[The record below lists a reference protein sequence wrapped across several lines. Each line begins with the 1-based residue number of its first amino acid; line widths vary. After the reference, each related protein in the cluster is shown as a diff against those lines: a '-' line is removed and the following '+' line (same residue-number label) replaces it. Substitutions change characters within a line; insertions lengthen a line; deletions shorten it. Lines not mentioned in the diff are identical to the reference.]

1 MWWEHSWVSSESGLR
16 MSYLITYTDV
26 NGYLIP
32 NLTYKSGEQME
43 QLGKYGFL
51 RRDYLKNHKI
61 LCIRSCFCRTLL
73 ESIFWKWTR
82 QPENGKKWFWNSWHA
97 FSYVLC
103 LWRFWKT
110 KKESF
115 QSNYFGSLHLGL
127 RPYGQPGPL
136 PLMVTLVALL
146 FELEAQIL

>member
-1 MWWEHSWVSSESGLR
+1 MKMLEKYFV
-16 MSYLITYTDV
+16 
-26 NGYLIP
+26 
-32 NLTYKSGEQME
+32 LTRKIFAFTSLQYRSVFGKSFPQSAGII
-43 QLGKYGFL
+43 K
-51 RRDYLKNHKI
+51 
-61 LCIRSCFCRTLL
+61 
-73 ESIFWKWTR
+73 
-82 QPENGKKWFWNSWHA
+82 WNSWHA

-146 FELEAQIL
+146 IELEAQIL